1 MSLVT
6 VGLAAELKKDG
17 VAVNSLWPRTT
28 IDTAAIRNVV
38 GAELADRSRTPE
50 IMADAAYAI
59 LTKPSGEAT
68 GNFFLDDEVLR
79 AAGVTDFCE
88 VPHRRLGGGPPA
100 RLLGRPGL
108 TGVREPQQERSRTTR
123 RRLIE
128 AALDS
133 FGERGW
139 HGVTV
144 AVIAERAGVSRGAAQ
159 HHFPTREDLVAAAVD
174 LLGEA
179 QIDEL
184 RAQAADL
191 PSGSSRI
198 ERVVEMVLNLYTG
211 PLFRAALQ
219 LWAVAATDEALRDV
233 LVPLE
238 ARVGR
243 EAHRVTV
250 ELLGVD
256 EARPGVRELVQATLD
271 LARGLGLANLLTDD
285 TRRRRQIVREWAR
298 SLELRLAGTGEV

>member
-1 MSLVT
+1 ML
-6 VGLAAELKKDG
+6 
-17 VAVNSLWPRTT
+17 
-28 IDTAAIRNVV
+28 
-38 GAELADRSRTPE
+38 
-50 IMADAAYAI
+50 
-59 LTKPSGEAT
+59 
-68 GNFFLDDEVLR
+68 
-79 AAGVTDFCE
+79 
-88 VPHRRLGGGPPA
+88 
-100 RLLGRPGL
+100 
-108 TGVREPQQERSRTTR
+108 REPQQERSRTTR

-133 FGERGW
+133 FGERGL

-174 LLGEA
+174 VLGEA

-184 RAQAADL
+184 RAQAAGL
-191 PSGSSRI
+191 PTGASRI

-219 LWAVAATDEALRDV
+219 LWAVASTDKALQAV

-256 EARPGVRELVQATLD
+256 ESCPGVRELVQATLD

-298 SLELRLAGTGEV
+298 TLEVRISGTTDF

>member
-1 MSLVT
+1 M
-6 VGLAAELKKDG
+6 
-17 VAVNSLWPRTT
+17 
-28 IDTAAIRNVV
+28 
-38 GAELADRSRTPE
+38 
-50 IMADAAYAI
+50 
-59 LTKPSGEAT
+59 T
-68 GNFFLDDEVLR
+68 GI
-79 AAGVTDFCE
+79 
-88 VPHRRLGGGPPA
+88 
-100 RLLGRPGL
+100 
-108 TGVREPQQERSRTTR
+108 REPQQERSRTTR
-123 RRLIE
+123 RRLVE

-144 AVIAERAGVSRGAAQ
+144 AGIAERAGVSRGAAQ
-159 HHFPTREDLVAAAVD
+159 HHFPAREDLVVAAVD

-191 PSGSSRI
+191 PSGASRI

-219 LWAVAATDEALRDV
+219 LWSVAATDEALRDV

-256 EARPGVRELVQATLD
+256 ESRPGVRELVQATLD

-285 TRRRRQIVREWAR
+285 ARRRRQIVREWAR
-298 SLELRLAGTGEV
+298 TLELRLS

>member
-1 MSLVT
+1 M
-6 VGLAAELKKDG
+6 
-17 VAVNSLWPRTT
+17 
-28 IDTAAIRNVV
+28 
-38 GAELADRSRTPE
+38 
-50 IMADAAYAI
+50 
-59 LTKPSGEAT
+59 
-68 GNFFLDDEVLR
+68 
-79 AAGVTDFCE
+79 
-88 VPHRRLGGGPPA
+88 
-100 RLLGRPGL
+100 

-123 RRLIE
+123 RRLVE

-144 AVIAERAGVSRGAAQ
+144 AGIAERAGVSRGAAQ
-159 HHFPTREDLVAAAVD
+159 HHFPAREDLVVAAVD

-191 PSGSSRI
+191 PNGASRI

-219 LWAVAATDEALRDV
+219 LWAVAATDDALRDV

-256 EARPGVRELVQATLD
+256 ESRPGVRELV
-271 LARGLGLANLLTDD
+271 
-285 TRRRRQIVREWAR
+285 
-298 SLELRLAGTGEV
+298 

>member
-1 MSLVT
+1 M
-6 VGLAAELKKDG
+6 
-17 VAVNSLWPRTT
+17 
-28 IDTAAIRNVV
+28 
-38 GAELADRSRTPE
+38 
-50 IMADAAYAI
+50 
-59 LTKPSGEAT
+59 
-68 GNFFLDDEVLR
+68 
-79 AAGVTDFCE
+79 
-88 VPHRRLGGGPPA
+88 
-100 RLLGRPGL
+100 

-144 AVIAERAGVSRGAAQ
+144 AGIAERAGVSRGAAQ
-159 HHFPTREDLVAAAVD
+159 HHFPAREDLVVAAVD
-174 LLGEA
+174 LLGQS

-191 PSGSSRI
+191 PTGASRI

-219 LWAVAATDEALRDV
+219 LWAVAATDDALRDV

-256 EARPGVRELVQATLD
+256 ESRPGARELVQATLD
-271 LARGLGLANLLTDD
+271 LGRGLGLANLLTDD
-285 TRRRRQIVREWAR
+285 TKRRKQIVREWAR
-298 SLELRLAGTGEV
+298 TLELRLAVTGSA

>member
-1 MSLVT
+1 M
-6 VGLAAELKKDG
+6 
-17 VAVNSLWPRTT
+17 
-28 IDTAAIRNVV
+28 
-38 GAELADRSRTPE
+38 
-50 IMADAAYAI
+50 
-59 LTKPSGEAT
+59 
-68 GNFFLDDEVLR
+68 
-79 AAGVTDFCE
+79 
-88 VPHRRLGGGPPA
+88 
-100 RLLGRPGL
+100 

-159 HHFPTREDLVAAAVD
+159 HHFPTREALVAAAVD

-191 PSGSSRI
+191 PSGASRI

-219 LWAVAATDEALRDV
+219 LWSVAATDDALRDV

-256 EARPGVRELVQATLD
+256 ESRAGVRELVQATLD

-285 TRRRRQIVREWAR
+285 TRRRKQIVREWAR
-298 SLELRLAGTGEV
+298 TLELRLG

>member
-1 MSLVT
+1 M
-6 VGLAAELKKDG
+6 
-17 VAVNSLWPRTT
+17 
-28 IDTAAIRNVV
+28 
-38 GAELADRSRTPE
+38 
-50 IMADAAYAI
+50 
-59 LTKPSGEAT
+59 
-68 GNFFLDDEVLR
+68 
-79 AAGVTDFCE
+79 
-88 VPHRRLGGGPPA
+88 
-100 RLLGRPGL
+100 

-144 AVIAERAGVSRGAAQ
+144 AGIAERAGVSRGAAQ
-159 HHFPTREDLVAAAVD
+159 HHFPAREDLVVAAVD
-174 LLGEA
+174 LLGQS

-191 PSGSSRI
+191 PSGASRI

-219 LWAVAATDEALRDV
+219 LWSVAATDDALRDV

-256 EARPGVRELVQATLD
+256 ESRAGVRELVQATLD
-271 LARGLGLANLLTDD
+271 LGRGLGLANLLTDD

-298 SLELRLAGTGEV
+298 TLELRLADSR

>member
-1 MSLVT
+1 M
-6 VGLAAELKKDG
+6 
-17 VAVNSLWPRTT
+17 
-28 IDTAAIRNVV
+28 
-38 GAELADRSRTPE
+38 
-50 IMADAAYAI
+50 
-59 LTKPSGEAT
+59 
-68 GNFFLDDEVLR
+68 
-79 AAGVTDFCE
+79 
-88 VPHRRLGGGPPA
+88 
-100 RLLGRPGL
+100 

-128 AALDS
+128 AALDG
-133 FGERGW
+133 FAERGW

-144 AVIAERAGVSRGAAQ
+144 AGIAERAGVSRGAAQ
-159 HHFPTREDLVAAAVD
+159 HHFPTREDLVVAAVD
-174 LLGEA
+174 LLGQA

-191 PSGSSRI
+191 PSGPSRI

-243 EAHRVTV
+243 EAHRVAV

-256 EARPGVRELVQATLD
+256 ESRPGVR
-271 LARGLGLANLLTDD
+271 
-285 TRRRRQIVREWAR
+285 
-298 SLELRLAGTGEV
+298 

>member
-1 MSLVT
+1 M
-6 VGLAAELKKDG
+6 
-17 VAVNSLWPRTT
+17 
-28 IDTAAIRNVV
+28 
-38 GAELADRSRTPE
+38 
-50 IMADAAYAI
+50 
-59 LTKPSGEAT
+59 
-68 GNFFLDDEVLR
+68 
-79 AAGVTDFCE
+79 
-88 VPHRRLGGGPPA
+88 
-100 RLLGRPGL
+100 

-144 AVIAERAGVSRGAAQ
+144 AGIAERAGVSRGAAQ
-159 HHFPTREDLVAAAVD
+159 HHFPAREDLVVAAVD
-174 LLGEA
+174 LLGQS

-191 PSGSSRI
+191 PTGASRI

-219 LWAVAATDEALRDV
+219 LWSVAATDDALRDV

-256 EARPGVRELVQATLD
+256 ESRPGVRELVQATLD
-271 LARGLGLANLLTDD
+271 LGRGLGLANLLTDD
-285 TRRRRQIVREWAR
+285 TRRRKQIVREWAR
-298 SLELRLAGTGEV
+298 ALELRLAVTGSA

>member
-1 MSLVT
+1 
-6 VGLAAELKKDG
+6 
-17 VAVNSLWPRTT
+17 
-28 IDTAAIRNVV
+28 
-38 GAELADRSRTPE
+38 
-50 IMADAAYAI
+50 
-59 LTKPSGEAT
+59 
-68 GNFFLDDEVLR
+68 
-79 AAGVTDFCE
+79 
-88 VPHRRLGGGPPA
+88 
-100 RLLGRPGL
+100 L
-108 TGVREPQQERSRTTR
+108 TGIREPQQERSRTTR
-123 RRLIE
+123 RRLVE

-144 AVIAERAGVSRGAAQ
+144 AGIAERAGVSRGAAQ
-159 HHFPTREDLVAAAVD
+159 HHFPAREDLVVAAVD

-191 PSGSSRI
+191 PSGASRI

-219 LWAVAATDEALRDV
+219 LWSVAATDDALRDV

-256 EARPGVRELVQATLD
+256 ESRPGVRELVQATLD

-285 TRRRRQIVREWAR
+285 TRRRRLIVREWAR
-298 SLELRLAGTGEV
+298 TLELRLAGS

>member
-1 MSLVT
+1 M
-6 VGLAAELKKDG
+6 
-17 VAVNSLWPRTT
+17 
-28 IDTAAIRNVV
+28 
-38 GAELADRSRTPE
+38 
-50 IMADAAYAI
+50 
-59 LTKPSGEAT
+59 T
-68 GNFFLDDEVLR
+68 GI
-79 AAGVTDFCE
+79 
-88 VPHRRLGGGPPA
+88 
-100 RLLGRPGL
+100 
-108 TGVREPQQERSRTTR
+108 REPQQERSRTTR
-123 RRLIE
+123 RRLVE

-144 AVIAERAGVSRGAAQ
+144 AGIAERAGVSRGAAQ
-159 HHFPTREDLVAAAVD
+159 HHFPAREDLVVAAVD

-184 RAQAADL
+184 RAQAAGL
-191 PSGSSRI
+191 PSGASRI

-219 LWAVAATDEALRDV
+219 LWSVAATDEALREV

-256 EARPGVRELVQATLD
+256 ESRPGVRELVQATLD

-285 TRRRRQIVREWAR
+285 TRRRRQIVREWAGT
-298 SLELRLAGTGEV
+298 LEQRLIGSNQTEERRGHPVA

>member
-1 MSLVT
+1 M
-6 VGLAAELKKDG
+6 
-17 VAVNSLWPRTT
+17 
-28 IDTAAIRNVV
+28 
-38 GAELADRSRTPE
+38 
-50 IMADAAYAI
+50 
-59 LTKPSGEAT
+59 
-68 GNFFLDDEVLR
+68 
-79 AAGVTDFCE
+79 
-88 VPHRRLGGGPPA
+88 
-100 RLLGRPGL
+100 

-144 AVIAERAGVSRGAAQ
+144 AGIAERAGVSRGAAQ
-159 HHFPTREDLVAAAVD
+159 HHFPAREDLVVAAVD
-174 LLGEA
+174 LLGQS

-191 PSGSSRI
+191 PTGASRI

-219 LWAVAATDEALRDV
+219 LWAVAATDDALREV

-256 EARPGVRELVQATLD
+256 ESRPGVRELVQATLD
-271 LARGLGLANLLTDD
+271 LGRGLGLANLLTDD
-285 TRRRRQIVREWAR
+285 TKRRKQIVREWAR
-298 SLELRLAGTGEV
+298 TLELRIAVTGSA

>member
-1 MSLVT
+1 
-6 VGLAAELKKDG
+6 
-17 VAVNSLWPRTT
+17 
-28 IDTAAIRNVV
+28 
-38 GAELADRSRTPE
+38 
-50 IMADAAYAI
+50 
-59 LTKPSGEAT
+59 
-68 GNFFLDDEVLR
+68 
-79 AAGVTDFCE
+79 
-88 VPHRRLGGGPPA
+88 
-100 RLLGRPGL
+100 L

-139 HGVTV
+139 HSVTV
-144 AVIAERAGVSRGAAQ
+144 AGIAERAGVSRGAAQ
-159 HHFPTREDLVAAAVD
+159 HHFPAREDLVVAAVD
-174 LLGEA
+174 LLGQA

-191 PSGSSRI
+191 PSGASRI

-219 LWAVAATDEALRDV
+219 LWAFAATDDALRDV

-256 EARPGVRELVQATLD
+256 ESRPGVRELVQATLD
-271 LARGLGLANLLTDD
+271 LGRGLGLANLLTDD
-285 TRRRRQIVREWAR
+285 VRRRRQIVREWAR
-298 SLELRLAGTGEV
+298 TLELRLG

>member
-1 MSLVT
+1 M
-6 VGLAAELKKDG
+6 
-17 VAVNSLWPRTT
+17 
-28 IDTAAIRNVV
+28 
-38 GAELADRSRTPE
+38 
-50 IMADAAYAI
+50 
-59 LTKPSGEAT
+59 T
-68 GNFFLDDEVLR
+68 GI
-79 AAGVTDFCE
+79 
-88 VPHRRLGGGPPA
+88 
-100 RLLGRPGL
+100 
-108 TGVREPQQERSRTTR
+108 REPQQERSRTTR
-123 RRLIE
+123 RRLVE

-144 AVIAERAGVSRGAAQ
+144 AGIAERAGVSRGAAQ
-159 HHFPTREDLVAAAVD
+159 HHFPAREDLVVAAVD

-184 RAQAADL
+184 RAQVAGL
-191 PSGSSRI
+191 PTGASRI

-219 LWAVAATDEALRDV
+219 LWSVAATDEALRDV

-256 EARPGVRELVQATLD
+256 ESRPGVRELVQATLD

-298 SLELRLAGTGEV
+298 TLELRLT

>member
-1 MSLVT
+1 M
-6 VGLAAELKKDG
+6 
-17 VAVNSLWPRTT
+17 
-28 IDTAAIRNVV
+28 
-38 GAELADRSRTPE
+38 
-50 IMADAAYAI
+50 
-59 LTKPSGEAT
+59 T
-68 GNFFLDDEVLR
+68 GI
-79 AAGVTDFCE
+79 
-88 VPHRRLGGGPPA
+88 
-100 RLLGRPGL
+100 
-108 TGVREPQQERSRTTR
+108 REPQQERSRTTR

-144 AVIAERAGVSRGAAQ
+144 AGIAERAGVSRGAAQ
-159 HHFPTREDLVAAAVD
+159 HHFPAREDLVVAAVD

-179 QIDEL
+179 QIEEL

-191 PSGSSRI
+191 PSGASRI

-219 LWAVAATDEALRDV
+219 LWSVAATDEALRAV

-256 EARPGVRELVQATLD
+256 ESRPGVRELVQATLD

-285 TRRRRQIVREWAR
+285 KRRRRQIVSEWAR
-298 SLELRLAGTGEV
+298 TLELRLSES

>member
-1 MSLVT
+1 
-6 VGLAAELKKDG
+6 
-17 VAVNSLWPRTT
+17 
-28 IDTAAIRNVV
+28 
-38 GAELADRSRTPE
+38 
-50 IMADAAYAI
+50 
-59 LTKPSGEAT
+59 
-68 GNFFLDDEVLR
+68 
-79 AAGVTDFCE
+79 
-88 VPHRRLGGGPPA
+88 
-100 RLLGRPGL
+100 L
-108 TGVREPQQERSRTTR
+108 TGIREPQQERSRTTR
-123 RRLIE
+123 RRLVE

-144 AVIAERAGVSRGAAQ
+144 AGIAERAGVSRGAAQ
-159 HHFPTREDLVAAAVD
+159 HHFPAREDLVVAAVD

-191 PSGSSRI
+191 PSGASRI

-219 LWAVAATDEALRDV
+219 LWSVAATDEALRAV

-256 EARPGVRELVQATLD
+256 ESRPGVRELVQATLD

-285 TRRRRQIVREWAR
+285 ARRRRQIVREWAR
-298 SLELRLAGTGEV
+298 TLELRLT